1 MEHQFA
7 CTHLREGVTAVE
19 GRAEGH
25 VVTVGINR
33 DTGDT
38 VSIQII
44 RYVSGD
50 TRAVDNLAGIASSRT
65 ELNMGTLSTA
75 EHRGGRAED

>member
-7 CTHLREGVTAVE
+7 RTHLREGVTAVE

-25 VVTVGINR
+25 VVTVSINR

-50 TRAVDNLAGIASSRT
+50 TRAVNNLTGIATVRT
-65 ELNMGTLSTA
+65 ELNMGTLSPTR
-75 EHRGGRAED
+75 HRGGRAED